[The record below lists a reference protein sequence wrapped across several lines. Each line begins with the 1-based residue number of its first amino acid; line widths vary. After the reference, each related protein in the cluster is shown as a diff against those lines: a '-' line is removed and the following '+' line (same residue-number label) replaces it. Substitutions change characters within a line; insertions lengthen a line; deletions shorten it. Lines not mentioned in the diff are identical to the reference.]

1 MRVVPLWGARVGAEH
16 GNCEK
21 AVVENGEQVYREI
34 VVWLSDSADVGAVN
48 CMFGSHQNSYWNL
61 VPKQTKKKKLKKKK
75 KKPNRQYDG
84 IWGGAFGK
92 WVDHKGRA
100 FMNEIVV

>member
-75 KKPNRQYDG
+75 RNLIASMMVFG
-84 IWGGAFGK
+84 GGAFGK